1 VVEICF
7 RGMMESSLLRRLQE
21 EKTMRLKGGL
31 YHTTQIRLAY
41 NSNRIEGSKLTEEQ
55 TRYIFETRT
64 IGFKEQEAV
73 PVDDIIETSNHFV
86 AFDYL
91 LDTIDEQY
99 SNTLIKEFHRI
110 LKTGTSDAAKKWFGI
125 GEWKKLPN
133 EVGGTET
140 TLPQDVEK
148 EMNKLNE
155 WYNSLSKVVFE
166 NIVEYHY
173 YFEKIHPF
181 QDGNGR
187 VGRLI
192 MFRECLKN
200 NIIPFII
207 EDTHK
212 QFYYRGL
219 KEFARTRGYLID
231 TCLSAQDTYKEWINY
246 FYGNSNQLPRT
257 SKS

>member
-1 VVEICF
+1 
-7 RGMMESSLLRRLQE
+7 MNNLLIYIKE
-21 EKTMRLKGGL
+21 EKNAKRKGGL
-31 YHTTQIRLAY
+31 YHKTQVNLAY

-64 IGFKEQEAV
+64 IGFKEQDAV

-91 LDTIDEQY
+91 LDTIDKSL
-99 SNTLIKEFHRI
+99 SNTIIKEFHKI
-110 LKTGTSDAAKKWFGI
+110 LKTGTSDAAKKWFKV

-133 EVGGTET
+133 EVGGMAT
-140 TLPQDVEK
+140 TLPQNVEDD
-148 EMNKLNE
+148 MNKLND
-155 WYNSLSKVVFE
+155 WYHSFSQIAFE

-173 YFEKIHPF
+173 CFEKIHPF

-200 NIIPFII
+200 NVIPFII
-207 EDTHK
+207 DDNYK
-212 QFYYRGL
+212 QYYYRGL
-219 KEFARTRGYLID
+219 KEFSNIRGYLID
-231 TCLSAQDTYKEWINY
+231 TCLSAQDTYTEWVKY
-246 FYGNSNQLPRT
+246 FYGELLKRE
-257 SKS
+257 

>member
-1 VVEICF
+1 
-7 RGMMESSLLRRLQE
+7 MNKLLTYLKE
-21 EKTMRLKGGL
+21 EKESKRKGGL
-31 YHTTQIRLAY
+31 YHKTQVSLAY

-91 LDTIDEQY
+91 LDTIDTAL
-99 SNTLIKEFHRI
+99 SNALIKEFHRI
-110 LKTGTSDAAKKWFGI
+110 LKTSTSDAAKNGFMVGD
-125 GEWKKLPN
+125 WKKQPN

-140 TLPQDVEK
+140 SLPQNVDTD
-148 EMNKLNE
+148 MTDLNS
-155 WYNSLSKVVFE
+155 WYNSLSESEITFE
-166 NIVEYHY
+166 SIVEYHY
-173 YFEKIHPF
+173 RFEKIHPF

-192 MFRECLKN
+192 LFRECLRN
-200 NIIPFII
+200 DIVPFII
-207 EDTHK
+207 NDDHK

-219 KEFARTRGYLID
+219 KEFTNLRGYLID
-231 TCLSAQDTYKEWINY
+231 TCLSAQDTYREWVEY
-246 FYGNSNQLPRT
+246 FYP
-257 SKS
+257 

>member
-1 VVEICF
+1 
-7 RGMMESSLLRRLQE
+7 MNKLLTYLKE
-21 EKTMRLKGGL
+21 EKEAKRKGGL
-31 YHTTQIRLAY
+31 YHKTQVNLAY

-91 LDTIDEQY
+91 LDTIDTAF

-110 LKTGTSDAAKKWFGI
+110 LKIGTFDATKKWFNI

-133 EVGGTET
+133 EVGGIVT

-148 EMNKLNE
+148 DMNELNE
-155 WYNSLSKVVFE
+155 WYNSLSQVVFE

-173 YFEKIHPF
+173 RFEKIHPF

-192 MFRECLKN
+192 MFRECLKH

-207 EDTHK
+207 DDDHK

-219 KEFARTRGYLID
+219 REFKNVRAYLID
-231 TCLSAQDTYKEWINY
+231 TCLSAQDTYTEWVKY
-246 FYGNSNQLPRT
+246 FYLWD
-257 SKS
+257 

>member
-1 VVEICF
+1 
-7 RGMMESSLLRRLQE
+7 MDKLLTYLKE
-21 EKTMRLKGGL
+21 EKEAKRKGGL
-31 YHTTQIRLAY
+31 YHKTQVSLAY

-64 IGFKEQEAV
+64 IGFKEQEAL

-91 LDTIDEQY
+91 LDTVDKLL
-99 SNTLIKEFHRI
+99 SNEIIKDFHRI
-110 LKTGTSDAAKKWFGI
+110 LKASTSDATKEWFKI

-133 EVGGTET
+133 EVSGTET
-140 TLPQDVEK
+140 SLPQHVEPD
-148 EMNKLNE
+148 MNNLNN
-155 WYNSLSKVVFE
+155 WYNSLPEIVFE

-173 YFEKIHPF
+173 RFGKIHPF

-192 MFRECLKN
+192 MFRECLRN

-207 EDTHK
+207 DDNCK

-219 KEFARTRGYLID
+219 KEFTKVRGYLID
-231 TCLSAQDTYKEWINY
+231 TCLSAQDIYKEWVSY
-246 FYGNSNQLPRT
+246 FYGNVKL
-257 SKS
+257 